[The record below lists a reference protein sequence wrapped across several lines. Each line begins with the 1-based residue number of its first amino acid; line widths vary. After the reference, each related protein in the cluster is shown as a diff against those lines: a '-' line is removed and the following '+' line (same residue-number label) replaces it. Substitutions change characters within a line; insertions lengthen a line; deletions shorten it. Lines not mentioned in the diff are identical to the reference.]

1 MKMELPR
8 FTERFG
14 SVKIYNVQRVLLLD
28 SNHRGGEEQVG
39 ICDIRREDMLKIF
52 RRMAIVVP
60 VKDEK
65 LKVMEGVISAIPE
78 ECLVIVVSN
87 SKRESVNRYKME
99 HDIVD
104 QHAYYTKRNIWI
116 IHQREE
122 GLGGAL
128 RRAGYTDLLDEAGLV
143 NDGKAEGM
151 VVGMLLAKGAGKDFV
166 GFVDADN
173 YVPGAVHEYVSIY
186 AASFFMAKSP
196 LSMVRVLWSSKPKI
210 LEKSL
215 YFSKWGRVSQTTN
228 KYLNRLISSFSGFET
243 EVIKTG
249 NSGDHAMS
257 MKLAESLEF
266 KPKFAIETEELVSA
280 LEQFGGVIEP
290 RSKERLD
297 MGVEVFQVE
306 TRNPHFHDE
315 KGEDHVQDMLEQ
327 SLGVIEQS
335 PLCSEGLKNEIQL
348 QLGRAKRSRKR
359 ETRRIKP
366 FSDVDAKALL
376 KSLLDVKALRAY
388 GEAS

>member
-1 MKMELPR
+1 
-8 FTERFG
+8 
-14 SVKIYNVQRVLLLD
+14 
-28 SNHRGGEEQVG
+28 
-39 ICDIRREDMLKIF
+39 
-52 RRMAIVVP
+52 
-60 VKDEK
+60 
-65 LKVMEGVISAIPE
+65 
-78 ECLVIVVSN
+78 
-87 SKRESVNRYKME
+87 
-99 HDIVD
+99 
-104 QHAYYTKRNIWI
+104 
-116 IHQREE
+116 
-122 GLGGAL
+122 
-128 RRAGYTDLLDEAGLV
+128 
-143 NDGKAEGM
+143 
-151 VVGMLLAKGAGKDFV
+151 MLLAKGAGKDFV